1 MLSASSVNELETVM
15 ELAEFPGHYAR
26 NPGIG
31 DKEFKDILWEHGI
44 STTLKV
50 IREYRKW
57 A

>member
-1 MLSASSVNELETVM
+1 M